1 MNYEELKNAKY
12 LLTLKIND
20 NEKIIDCLTGET
32 LYSHGK
38 NYILVVNNG
47 TYSVWDDFHD
57 EEQISYNFPAL
68 EWFNVSKLN

>member
-1 MNYEELKNAKY
+1 MNYEELKNGKY

-20 NEKIIDCLTGET
+20 NEEIIDCLTGET

-47 TYSVWDDFHD
+47 TYSIGMIFTMK
-57 EEQISYNFPAL
+57 NR
-68 EWFNVSKLN
+68 